1 MIFVRL
7 IKLYKILTINFII
20 LQKLMTG
27 QIISNK
33 KNITAIVIVA
43 ALGYFVDV
51 YDLILFSV
59 VRKSSLLSLGITGDE
74 QINVG
79 VTLLNWQMAGML
91 IGGILWGILGD
102 RKGRISVLF
111 GSIFLYSAA
120 NIANGFVQDVQTYSV
135 LRFIA
140 GIGLAGELGAGITL
154 VSEVMSKETR
164 GWGTTIVATVG
175 LLGAV
180 VAALIANK
188 FDWRVSFF
196 IGGGM
201 GVLLL
206 ILRLGV
212 YESGMYKSIK
222 DSKVVKGNFLKLF
235 TDKERFYKFLK
246 CILIGLPTWF
256 VIGVLVTFSDK
267 FAEAMKIA
275 EPVNPAQSIM
285 YAYIGIVIGDFVSGY
300 LSQVFKTRKK
310 VVLLFLFMNVI
321 CIGVYLFFNHY
332 GSFFFYFMCG
342 MLGFANGYWAVF
354 VTNASE
360 QFGTNFRATVTTAV
374 PNIIRGTTVPMT
386 LSFQFFREH
395 TGIIN
400 GAVIVAVIALSI
412 AIIAAVRTQ
421 ETFGKDL
428 DYVEVT

>member
-1 MIFVRL
+1 MKDKFNNRR
-7 IKLYKILTINFII
+7 NII
-20 LQKLMTG
+20 G
-27 QIISNK
+27 II
-33 KNITAIVIVA
+33 IVA

-59 VRKSSLLSLGITGDE
+59 VRKPSLLSLGITGDQ
-74 QINVG
+74 QIDVG
-79 VTLLNWQMAGML
+79 VMLLNWQMAGML

-102 RKGRISVLF
+102 KKGRISVLF

-120 NIANGFVQDVQTYSV
+120 NIANGFVQDVPTYAI

-154 VSEVMSKETR
+154 VSETMPKETR

-180 VAALIANK
+180 VAALIANQ
-188 FDWRVSFF
+188 FEWRISYF
-196 IGGGM
+196 IGGAM
-201 GVLLL
+201 GLLLL
-206 ILRLGV
+206 ILRIGV
-212 YESGMYKSIK
+212 YESGMYKNIK
-222 DSKVVKGNFLKLF
+222 QMNVTKGNFVKLF
-235 TDKERFYKFLK
+235 TDKERFFKFSK

-267 FAEAMKIA
+267 FAEALSIKATI
-275 EPVNPAQSIM
+275 NPAQSIM

-300 LSQVFKTRKK
+300 MSQVMRSRKN
-310 VVLLFLFMNVI
+310 VVMIFLMMNIV
-321 CIGVYLFFNHY
+321 CIGVYLYFNHF
-332 GSFFFYFMCG
+332 GSTFFYFMCG
-342 MLGFANGYWAVF
+342 ALGFANGYWAVF

-360 QFGTNFRATVTTAV
+360 QFGTNYRATVTTAV
-374 PNIIRGTTVPMT
+374 PNIIRGTTVPLT
-386 LSFQFFREH
+386 LSFQYFREH
-395 TGIIN
+395 LGIIN
-400 GAVIVAVIALSI
+400 GALVVAVIALSI
-412 AIIAAVRTQ
+412 AIVAAMRTE

>member
-1 MIFVRL
+1 M
-7 IKLYKILTINFII
+7 KEHS
-20 LQKLMTG
+20 G
-27 QIISNK
+27 DK
-33 KNITAIVIVA
+33 KNIIGIIIVA

-59 VRKSSLLSLGITGDE
+59 VRKPSLMSLGVTGDH
-74 QINVG
+74 QIDIG
-79 VTLLNWQMAGML
+79 VMLLNWQMAGML

-102 RKGRISVLF
+102 KKGRISVLF

-120 NIANGFVQDVQTYSV
+120 NIANGFVNDVGTYAA

-154 VSEVMSKETR
+154 VSEIMPKESR

-180 VAALIANK
+180 VAALIANE
-188 FDWRVSFF
+188 FEWRVSFF
-196 IGGGM
+196 IGGVM
-201 GVLLL
+201 GLLLL
-206 ILRLGV
+206 ILRISV
-212 YESGMYKSIK
+212 YESGMYRNIK
-222 DSKVVKGNFLKLF
+222 DMNVSKGNFVKLF
-235 TDKERFYKFLK
+235 TDRERFFKFSK

-267 FAEAMKIA
+267 FAEALGLKD
-275 EPVNPAQSIM
+275 PVNPAQSIM

-300 LSQVFKTRKK
+300 MSQLLRSRKK
-310 VVLLFLFMNVI
+310 VVMIFLMMNI
-321 CIGVYLFFNHY
+321 LCIGIYLYFNHF
-332 GSFFFYFMCG
+332 GSGFFYFMCG
-342 MLGFANGYWAVF
+342 ALGFANGYWAVF

-360 QFGTNFRATVTTAV
+360 QFGTNYRATVTTAV

-395 TGIIN
+395 LGIIN
-400 GAVIVAVIALSI
+400 GALVVAVVALAI
-412 AIIAAVRTQ
+412 AIVAAVRTE

>member
-1 MIFVRL
+1 MNE
-7 IKLYKILTINFII
+7 LT
-20 LQKLMTG
+20 
-27 QIISNK
+27 SDK
-33 KNITAIVIVA
+33 KNIIGIITVA

-59 VRKSSLLSLGITGDE
+59 VRKPSLLSLGITGDL
-74 QINVG
+74 QIDVG
-79 VTLLNWQMAGML
+79 VMLLNWQMAGML

-102 RKGRISVLF
+102 KKGRISVLF

-120 NIANGFVQDVQTYSV
+120 NIANGFVQDVPTYAL

-154 VSEVMSKETR
+154 VSETMPKETR

-180 VAALIANK
+180 VAALIANQ
-188 FDWRVSFF
+188 FEWRISYF
-196 IGGGM
+196 IGGAM
-201 GVLLL
+201 GLLLL
-206 ILRLGV
+206 ILRIGV
-212 YESGMYKSIK
+212 YESGMYRNIK
-222 DSKVVKGNFLKLF
+222 EMDVTKGNFIKLF
-235 TDKERFYKFLK
+235 TDKERFYKFSK

-267 FAEAMKIA
+267 FAEALHINGTI
-275 EPVNPAQSIM
+275 NPAQSIM

-300 LSQVFKTRKK
+300 MSQVMRSRKK
-310 VVLLFLFMNVI
+310 VVMIFLIMNII
-321 CIGVYLFFNHY
+321 CIGVYLYFNHF
-332 GSFFFYFMCG
+332 GSAFFYFMCG
-342 MLGFANGYWAVF
+342 ALGFANGYWAVF

-360 QFGTNFRATVTTAV
+360 QFGTNYRATVTTAV
-374 PNIIRGTTVPMT
+374 PNIIRGTTVPLT
-386 LSFQFFREH
+386 LSFQYFREH
-395 TGIIN
+395 LGIIN
-400 GAVIVAVIALSI
+400 GALVVAVIALSI
-412 AIIAAVRTQ
+412 AIVAAMRTE

>member
-1 MIFVRL
+1 MKDKFNNRR
-7 IKLYKILTINFII
+7 NII
-20 LQKLMTG
+20 G
-27 QIISNK
+27 II
-33 KNITAIVIVA
+33 IVA

-59 VRKSSLLSLGITGDE
+59 VRKPSLLSLGITGDH
-74 QINVG
+74 QIDVG
-79 VTLLNWQMAGML
+79 VMLLNWQMAGML

-102 RKGRISVLF
+102 KKGRISVLF

-120 NIANGFVQDVQTYSV
+120 NIANGFVQDVPTYAI

-154 VSEVMSKETR
+154 VSETMPKETR

-180 VAALIANK
+180 VAALIANQ
-188 FDWRVSFF
+188 FEWRISYF
-196 IGGGM
+196 IGGAM
-201 GVLLL
+201 GLLLL
-206 ILRLGV
+206 ILRIGV
-212 YESGMYKSIK
+212 YESGMYKNIK
-222 DSKVVKGNFLKLF
+222 QMNVTKGNFVKLF
-235 TDKERFYKFLK
+235 TDKERFFKFSK

-267 FAEAMKIA
+267 FAEALSIKATI
-275 EPVNPAQSIM
+275 NPAQSIM

-300 LSQVFKTRKK
+300 MSQVMRSRKN
-310 VVLLFLFMNVI
+310 VVMIFLMMNIV
-321 CIGVYLFFNHY
+321 CIGVYLYFNHF
-332 GSFFFYFMCG
+332 GSTFFYFMCG
-342 MLGFANGYWAVF
+342 ALGFANGYWAVF

-360 QFGTNFRATVTTAV
+360 QFGTNYRATVTTAV
-374 PNIIRGTTVPMT
+374 PNIIRGTTVPLT
-386 LSFQFFREH
+386 LSFQYFREH
-395 TGIIN
+395 LGIIN
-400 GAVIVAVIALSI
+400 GALVVAVIALSI
-412 AIIAAVRTQ
+412 AIVAAMRTE

>member
-1 MIFVRL
+1 MKDKFNNRR
-7 IKLYKILTINFII
+7 NII
-20 LQKLMTG
+20 G
-27 QIISNK
+27 II
-33 KNITAIVIVA
+33 IVA

-59 VRKSSLLSLGITGDE
+59 VRKPSLLSLGITGDH
-74 QINVG
+74 QIDVG
-79 VTLLNWQMAGML
+79 VMLLNWQMAGML

-102 RKGRISVLF
+102 KKGRISVLF

-120 NIANGFVQDVQTYSV
+120 NIANGFVQDVPTYAI

-154 VSEVMSKETR
+154 VSETMPKETR

-180 VAALIANK
+180 AAALIANQ
-188 FDWRVSFF
+188 FEWRISYF
-196 IGGGM
+196 IGGAM
-201 GVLLL
+201 GLLLL
-206 ILRLGV
+206 ILRIGV
-212 YESGMYKSIK
+212 YESGMYKNIK
-222 DSKVVKGNFLKLF
+222 QMNVTKGNFVKLF
-235 TDKERFYKFLK
+235 TDKERFFKFSK

-267 FAEAMKIA
+267 FAEALSIKATI
-275 EPVNPAQSIM
+275 NPAQSIM

-300 LSQVFKTRKK
+300 MSQVMRSRKN
-310 VVLLFLFMNVI
+310 VVMIFLMMNIV
-321 CIGVYLFFNHY
+321 CIGVYLYFNHF
-332 GSFFFYFMCG
+332 GSTFFYFMCG
-342 MLGFANGYWAVF
+342 ALGFANGYWAVF

-360 QFGTNFRATVTTAV
+360 QFGTNYRATVTTAV
-374 PNIIRGTTVPMT
+374 PNIIRGTTVPLT
-386 LSFQFFREH
+386 LSFQYFREH
-395 TGIIN
+395 LGIIN
-400 GAVIVAVIALSI
+400 GALVVAVIALSI
-412 AIIAAVRTQ
+412 AIVAAMRTE

>member
-1 MIFVRL
+1 MKEL
-7 IKLYKILTINFII
+7 LK
-20 LQKLMTG
+20 
-27 QIISNK
+27 SDK

-59 VRKSSLLSLGITGDE
+59 VRKPSLLSLGVSGDE
-74 QINVG
+74 QINIG
-79 VTLLNWQMAGML
+79 VMLLNWQMAGML

-102 RKGRISVLF
+102 KKGRISVLF

-120 NIANGFVQDVQTYSV
+120 NIANGFVQDVHTYSV

-140 GIGLAGELGAGITL
+140 GLGLAGELGAGITL
-154 VSEVMSKETR
+154 VSEIMPKESR
-164 GWGTTIVATVG
+164 GWGTTIVATIG
-175 LLGAV
+175 LTGAV
-180 VAALIANK
+180 VAALVANK
-188 FDWRVSFF
+188 FEWRVSYFV
-196 IGGGM
+196 G
-201 GVLLL
+201 GVLGLALL
-206 ILRLGV
+206 ILRVSV
-212 YESGMYKSIK
+212 YESGMYKNIK
-222 DSKVVKGNFLKLF
+222 DRNISKGNFLKLF
-235 TDKERFYKFLK
+235 TDKERFYKFSK

-267 FAEAMKIA
+267 FAEAFGIT

-285 YAYIGIVIGDFVSGY
+285 YAYIGIVAGDFISGY
-300 LSQVFKTRKK
+300 LSQIFKTRKK

-321 CIGVYLFFNHY
+321 CITVYLFFNHY
-332 GSFFFYFMCG
+332 GNVFFYFMCG
-342 MLGFANGYWAVF
+342 MLGFSNGYWAVF

-395 TGIIN
+395 TGIVN
-400 GAVIVAVIALSI
+400 GAVIVAFIALSI
-412 AIIAAVRTQ
+412 AITAALRTK